1 MCEKSLGGLA
11 VKETTCTYLQ
21 ERELGTFAVGLW
33 LEELTDL
40 LVEFDLAPV
49 LSSPCNP
56 SKVSGLLPF
65 APPPFHPILQSTTGK
80 KLNTVR
86 STP

>member
-40 LVEFDLAPV
+40 LVGFDLAPV

-56 SKVSGLLPF
+56 FKVSGLLPF
-65 APPPFHPILQSTTGK
+65 APFHPILQSTTGK
-80 KLNTVR
+80 SPNTVR